1 MPFRFLSL
9 LLLLHFCLCLLN
21 YLFIIVINNSILII
35 LINPMTHSTISLVI
49 IYLQLFKFLLITT
62 IHSII
67 YSNFLNRKATEGLH
81 LIFFNSV
88 FNILLYSKIILN
100 LFIPLLLD
108 SIIFI
113 RLILFFKNSINLF
126 PS

>member
-1 MPFRFLSL
+1 
-9 LLLLHFCLCLLN
+9 LLN

-67 YSNFLNRKATEGLH
+67 YSNLLNRKATEGLH

-88 FNILLYSKIILN
+88 FSILLY
-100 LFIPLLLD
+100 
-108 SIIFI
+108 
-113 RLILFFKNSINLF
+113 
-126 PS
+126 